1 VPKSKTP
8 LKKKGHLPF
17 VPSFRLPEIN
27 TNAYPSGGAR
37 SNFYLPTE
45 ILPNHGTSILQ
56 DSNRDNTLSKTN
68 QDVKTFDL
76 SLLKMINYGSRKN
89 HYKMPAKSD
98 RGPINGQ
105 PNTTLGPKQTP
116 RMVVENKD
124 LLKQI
129 MQYTIPAAN
138 FQTDTQYPKKIPDSG
153 KIQAENENSQIPIPD
168 PKKNGDNLTYSSLY
182 NIIPD
187 IVDGLPI
194 TMPHYQLYP
203 SSLRSDNYSHIKKL
217 IGEKFKNSDWIKNE
231 SFCRQIAFSISEIL
245 AGAILPQNKFLSKA
259 DTDSTALWE
268 SFFESGNANNFE
280 LLIILFLLKIEKYS
294 A

>member
-1 VPKSKTP
+1 
-8 LKKKGHLPF
+8 
-17 VPSFRLPEIN
+17 
-27 TNAYPSGGAR
+27 
-37 SNFYLPTE
+37 
-45 ILPNHGTSILQ
+45 
-56 DSNRDNTLSKTN
+56 
-68 QDVKTFDL
+68 
-76 SLLKMINYGSRKN
+76 MINYGSSKN

-105 PNTTLGPKQTP
+105 PNTTLGPKQIP
-116 RMVVENKD
+116 PKVVENKD

-138 FQTDTQYPKKIPDSG
+138 SQTDTQYPKKIPDSG
-153 KIQAENENSQIPIPD
+153 KIQAENENSQIPNLD
-168 PKKNGDNLTYSSLY
+168 PKKKGDHLTYSSLY

-194 TMPHYQLYP
+194 TMPQYQLYP

-245 AGAILPQNKFLSKA
+245 AGAILPHNKFLSKA